1 MKDWA
6 DILVAM
12 PVHNFGNCHGCQ
24 IVYSHLG
31 FSLNMKQYTYM
42 AKMPVFIRFLKR
54 FRRMLLSYIIFVVI
68 AGSGILLVLY
78 AWDLFPFTSFWQST
92 EDAYLRGNVTVISP
106 QINGYIVNVPVQD
119 FQWVHKGELL
129 AKVDQRIYIQ
139 HVEQAT
145 AVYDSKVAALENSQQ
160 QERIARAT
168 IEQAIAELEFTKAQS
183 LKSAADLHR
192 VVSLVNGGAVSIRE
206 QDQAV
211 ADNHQA
217 VASQQQKAAGIK
229 IAEENLRSVLVNR
242 KALMADIESAK
253 ATLELARIDLTNTEI
268 LAPDDGQLG
277 QIGVRLGAYVNA
289 GTQLMSLVPKKLWI
303 IANMKETQMGNVRV
317 GQPVRFTV
325 DALNN
330 AEFHGRVSRISPA
343 TGAQF
348 SAIASD
354 NATGNFVKVVQRIPI
369 RVSIDP
375 DQKNFDSL
383 RVGMSMLVS
392 IDTRATINSTLAASA
407 ARRF

>member
-1 MKDWA
+1 
-6 DILVAM
+6 
-12 PVHNFGNCHGCQ
+12 
-24 IVYSHLG
+24 
-31 FSLNMKQYTYM
+31 MKQHTYM

-68 AGSGILLVLY
+68 AGSGVLLVLY
-78 AWDLFPFTSFWQST
+78 AWDLFPFTSYWQSS

-106 QINGYIVNVPVQD
+106 QVNGYVVNVPVQD
-119 FQWVHKGELL
+119 FQWVQKGELL

-139 HVEQAT
+139 RVEQAT
-145 AVYDSKVAALENSQQ
+145 ALYDSKVAALENSQQ

-168 IEQAIAELEFTKAQS
+168 IEQAIAELEFAKAQS
-183 LKSAADLHR
+183 LKAIADLRR

-303 IANMKETQMGNVRV
+303 IANMKETQMGDVRV

-330 AEFHGRVSRISPA
+330 TEFHGHVSRISPA

-348 SAIASD
+348 SAIAAD

-369 RVSIDP
+369 RISIDP
-375 DQKNFDSL
+375 DQKNFDRL

-392 IDTRATINSTLAASA
+392 IDTRATINSVPAVSA
-407 ARRF
+407 APRF